1 MDIFTPNES
10 FDFNKI
16 TLGNPQPSSGGSF
29 FTKMTL
35 NNKNIVLQL
44 PKCVTKQSIADALRG
59 KYCDLMYTNG
69 ADPELF
75 SWIEQ
80 FETRCQDLIDSKK
93 NLWFESDLTREDIET
108 MMTPITRLFK
118 SNKHVLIRTYLSS
131 GKKDKTIAYDENEQL
146 IDLDKVPSDKELI
159 PLILFDG
166 IRFSSR
172 SFEVELKLV
181 QVMIVEPS
189 NEEPVQEQ
197 QPVCLIKKKSNLSQ
211 PPSTATTT
219 SVAGTTSIAVPSSIE
234 VTSCIALPTNI
245 SENTITTGENNINLV
260 VNEKEYNETSSFSK
274 KDESLAKEEI
284 IVETIQP
291 NIVDG
296 MEEVNFN
303 FDTITDSI
311 SLKKPNEVYYEIYKA
326 AREKAKHMKK
336 MAMEA
341 YLEAKQIKTKYML
354 SDIEDDSDSDDSEQ
368 EQDSEIE

>member
-10 FDFNKI
+10 FDFSKI

-35 NNKNIVLQL
+35 NNKNIILQL
-44 PKCVTKQSIADALRG
+44 PKCVTKQSIAEALRG
-59 KYCDLMYTNG
+59 KYCDLMYDNG
-69 ADPELF
+69 DEPELF

-93 NLWFESDLTREDIET
+93 KLWFESDLTREDIET

-146 IDLDKVPSDKELI
+146 IDLDKVPADKQLI

-189 NEEPVQEQ
+189 KEEPIVEQ
-197 QPVCLIKKKSNLSQ
+197 QPVCLIKKKSNFAQ
-211 PPSTATTT
+211 VSTST
-219 SVAGTTSIAVPSSIE
+219 AGTTSSEGTTSISSVSTSIPTVPTSISESSIS
-234 VTSCIALPTNI
+234 TS
-245 SENTITTGENNINLV
+245 ENNINLV
-260 VNEKEYNETSSFSK
+260 INEKEYNETTSFSK

-284 IVETIQP
+284 SAETIQP

-303 FDTITDSI
+303 FETITDSI

-354 SDIEDDSDSDDSEQ
+354 SDIEDDSDSDDSEE